1 MRNDLT
7 ACEGPRQANATS
19 IDAARSRRRRTVRGL
34 LALPL
39 ALMLIAPG
47 TALAAEPTSGYSQTT
62 PAPTTTTAPTP
73 KQETAPTKTSS
84 TAQRNAGVRYRTSQ
98 NQRTGQIEH
107 RTDRDNSGQNAALHR
122 SEPDLDR
129 DRRRAAGGDGRLDP
143 ADPAPPAGRGALAHD
158 YEIADRKQRVDL
170 ARCSDRQ
177 LDAAV

>member
-84 TAQRNAGVRYRTSQ
+84 TPKETPA
-98 NQRTGQIEH
+98 
-107 RTDRDNSGQNAALHR
+107 SGTEPAKT
-122 SEPDLDR
+122 SEPAKSSTEPTATTAAKTLPFTGLNLTWIVIGGVLLVAMGASILLTQ
-129 DRRRAAGGDGRLDP
+129 RRRQG
-143 ADPAPPAGRGALAHD
+143 AGR
-158 YEIADRKQRVDL
+158 
-170 ARCSDRQ
+170 
-177 LDAAV
+177 

>member
-19 IDAARSRRRRTVRGL
+19 IGRARSRGRRTVRGL

-84 TAQRNAGVRYRTSQ
+84 TPKETPA
-98 NQRTGQIEH
+98 
-107 RTDRDNSGQNAALHR
+107 SGTEPAKT
-122 SEPDLDR
+122 SEPAKSSTEPTATTAAKTLPFTGLNLTWIVIGGVLLVAMGASILLTQ
-129 DRRRAAGGDGRLDP
+129 RRRQG
-143 ADPAPPAGRGALAHD
+143 AGR
-158 YEIADRKQRVDL
+158 
-170 ARCSDRQ
+170 
-177 LDAAV
+177 

>member
-7 ACEGPRQANATS
+7 ACEGPSQANATS
-19 IDAARSRRRRTVRGL
+19 TVRARSRRRRTVRGL

-84 TAQRNAGVRYRTSQ
+84 TPKETPA
-98 NQRTGQIEH
+98 
-107 RTDRDNSGQNAALHR
+107 SGTEPAKT
-122 SEPDLDR
+122 SEPAKSSTEPTATTAAKTLPFTGLNLTWIVIGGVLLVAIGASILVTQ
-129 DRRRAAGGDGRLDP
+129 RRRDTGR
-143 ADPAPPAGRGALAHD
+143 
-158 YEIADRKQRVDL
+158 
-170 ARCSDRQ
+170 
-177 LDAAV
+177 

>member
-84 TAQRNAGVRYRTSQ
+84 TPKETPA
-98 NQRTGQIEH
+98 
-107 RTDRDNSGQNAALHR
+107 SGTEPAKT
-122 SEPDLDR
+122 SEPAKSSTEPTATTAAKTLPFTGLNLTWIVIGGVLLVAMGASILLTQ
-129 DRRRAAGGDGRLDP
+129 RRRQGAAR
-143 ADPAPPAGRGALAHD
+143 
-158 YEIADRKQRVDL
+158 
-170 ARCSDRQ
+170 
-177 LDAAV
+177 